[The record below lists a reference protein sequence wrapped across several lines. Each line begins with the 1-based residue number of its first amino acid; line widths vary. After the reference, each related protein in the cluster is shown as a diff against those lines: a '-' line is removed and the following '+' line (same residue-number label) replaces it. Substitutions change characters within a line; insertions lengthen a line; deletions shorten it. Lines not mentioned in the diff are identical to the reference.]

1 MKTKHFIIIGIILVA
16 LVAGYFMF
24 FKKSTGSAVPA
35 SNVNPEW
42 ESYVQKS
49 MQWMK
54 NDPNTVKLLKEKAA
68 KEKRS
73 YTQQLRIDAEW
84 YADQEGISR
93 TL

>member
-16 LVAGYFMF
+16 VIAGYFMF
-24 FKKSTGSAVPA
+24 FKGSSSSSTPA

-42 ESYVQKS
+42 EAYVQKS
-49 MQWMK
+49 MKWMK
-54 NDPNTVKLLKEKAA
+54 NDPNTVKMLKEKAV
-68 KEKRS
+68 KENRS

-84 YADQEGISR
+84 YADQEGIPR